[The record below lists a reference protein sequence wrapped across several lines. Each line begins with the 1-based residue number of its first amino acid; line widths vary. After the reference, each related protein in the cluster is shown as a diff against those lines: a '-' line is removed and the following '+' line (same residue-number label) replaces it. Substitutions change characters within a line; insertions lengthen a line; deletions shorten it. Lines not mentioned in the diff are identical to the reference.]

1 MCFGMERRWS
11 FLVTTS
17 SLLLTT
23 CSLLVISISL
33 QTNYMWLAIVVITV
47 ILLTTFMYTQQ
58 IPVLLIH
65 DLPIRSDSDAGSV
78 TNNNS
83 FVEVEDV
90 IINPPYWITDLPP
103 SYETITSTAP
113 APPPPY
119 SEVVISKSM
128 EKTEESTQETITTI
142 SANVQNNDTHHQP
155 SSNDTV
161 ITVSS

>member
-1 MCFGMERRWS
+1 M
-11 FLVTTS
+11 TTS

-83 FVEVEDV
+83 FVEVRNNV
-90 IINPPYWITDLPP
+90 IVL
-103 SYETITSTAP
+103 
-113 APPPPY
+113 
-119 SEVVISKSM
+119 
-128 EKTEESTQETITTI
+128 
-142 SANVQNNDTHHQP
+142 VQ
-155 SSNDTV
+155 
-161 ITVSS
+161 

>member
-1 MCFGMERRWS
+1 MCFGVERRWS

-33 QTNYMWLAIVVITV
+33 QTNYMWLAIIVITV

-65 DLPIRSDSDAGSV
+65 DMPIRSDSDAGSV
-78 TNNNS
+78 GNNNS

-103 SYETITSTAP
+103 SYETISSAAP

-119 SEVVISKSM
+119 SEVVNIKNM
-128 EKTEESTQETITTI
+128 DKIEENTQETITTI
-142 SANVQNNDTHHQP
+142 SGNVQNSDTICAP
-155 SSNDTV
+155 SSNDAV
-161 ITVSS
+161 ITLSS